1 MDTCRKEWLDALLS
15 IVDPVLSALR
25 TMKSWYVG
33 DGAYGDGEFFHWDYH
48 NSFVIQPMYVDLV
61 ELFAPE
67 HPEIAAMRP
76 AAKARA
82 ARYAAVLERMI
93 GPDGSYPILG
103 RSICYRF
110 GAFQMLSQ
118 AALQHCLGEG
128 LSPAAVRCGLTAVIR
143 RVMDTAPMFD
153 EQGWLLPGVIGQQP
167 ELAEGYISVG
177 SLYLC
182 SAVFLPLGL
191 PEQDPL
197 ASDLFPSFEEQT
209 LEERPDGSR
218 VIRDGNGLI
227 VLVKPGIVS
236 IPAEIGTSLTDR
248 DVWENEYLPRLRFS
262 MERIPTEIL
271 ATLRDDTNREI
282 PVGLHCGSLMG
293 RVRDLLGVEQMSYL
307 TVDDPDLLEEI
318 IDTMDSLC
326 YDCVKAMLDS
336 GAKFDYAHFWED
348 ICFKKAAFWQLYRK
362 WEASGMAPEA
372 SHSLVFRFRFVC
384 ADADRQDFAAS
395 IRSKSSAH
403 ASVSAHG
410 TTALSVFPSRMQ
422 RMDSSIS

>member
-33 DGAYGDGEFFHWDYH
+33 DGAYGDGEFFHWDYY

-307 TVDDPDLLEEI
+307 TVDDPDIFSRRLS
-318 IDTMDSLC
+318 TRWTAF
-326 YDCVKAMLDS
+326 AM
-336 GAKFDYAHFWED
+336 
-348 ICFKKAAFWQLYRK
+348 
-362 WEASGMAPEA
+362 
-372 SHSLVFRFRFVC
+372 
-384 ADADRQDFAAS
+384 
-395 IRSKSSAH
+395 
-403 ASVSAHG
+403 
-410 TTALSVFPSRMQ
+410 TA
-422 RMDSSIS
+422 

>member
-1 MDTCRKEWLDALLS
+1 MTFRD
-15 IVDPVLSALR
+15 
-25 TMKSWYVG
+25 
-33 DGAYGDGEFFHWDYH
+33 
-48 NSFVIQPMYVDLV
+48 N
-61 ELFAPE
+61 
-67 HPEIAAMRP
+67 AM
-76 AAKARA
+76 
-82 ARYAAVLERMI
+82 AVLRYQKYDKLPVVSFGYWGETVQKWADEGHITREEADDYCRH
-93 GPDGSYPILG
+93 GDNGWG
-103 RSICYRF
+103 DRSI
-110 GAFQMLSQ
+110 MKK
-118 AALQHCLGEG
+118 LG
-128 LSPAAVRCGLTAVIR
+128 
-143 RVMDTAPMFD
+143 FD
-153 EQGWLLPGVIGQQP
+153 FNWNSCI
-167 ELAEGYISVG
+167 AS
-177 SLYLC
+177 
-182 SAVFLPLGL
+182 
-191 PEQDPL
+191 

-293 RVRDLLGVEQMSYL
+293 CVRDLLGVEQMSYL

-336 GAKFDYAHFWED
+336 GATFDYAHFWED
-348 ICFKKAAFWQLYRK
+348 ICFKKAAFGSFIENGRPPAWRRRPPIRLSSFSVCLRGCGP
-362 WEASGMAPEA
+362 SG
-372 SHSLVFRFRFVC
+372 
-384 ADADRQDFAAS
+384 FAAS

>member
-1 MDTCRKEWLDALLS
+1 MTFRD
-15 IVDPVLSALR
+15 
-25 TMKSWYVG
+25 
-33 DGAYGDGEFFHWDYH
+33 
-48 NSFVIQPMYVDLV
+48 N
-61 ELFAPE
+61 
-67 HPEIAAMRP
+67 AM
-76 AAKARA
+76 
-82 ARYAAVLERMI
+82 AVLRYQKYDKLPVVSFGYWGETVQKWADEGHITREEADDYCRH
-93 GPDGSYPILG
+93 GDNGWG
-103 RSICYRF
+103 DRSI
-110 GAFQMLSQ
+110 MKK
-118 AALQHCLGEG
+118 LG
-128 LSPAAVRCGLTAVIR
+128 
-143 RVMDTAPMFD
+143 FD
-153 EQGWLLPGVIGQQP
+153 FNWNSCI
-167 ELAEGYISVG
+167 AS
-177 SLYLC
+177 
-182 SAVFLPLGL
+182 
-191 PEQDPL
+191 

-218 VIRDGNGLI
+218 VIRDGSGLI